1 VNAPGNGPGPAIVLW
16 TGGKDSYLALQ
27 SVRAHGYQVRGLVT
41 FAPER
46 AEFLAHPLPFIK
58 LQAEALGIEH
68 CVYTVVEPCHAN
80 YELQLAAALRD
91 FDAETV
97 VTGDIAEVAGHP
109 NLIAEICDRIG
120 VACER
125 PLWGRDRVE
134 LLAELQR
141 SGAEAVISCL
151 RSDLLPTSWLGRT
164 LDARAISELQHLGI
178 DPCGENGEYHTLV
191 CDAREMHSRIA
202 ISGWQIGQ
210 RDTLAYFGAPQ
221 FAAVAK
227 VAA

>member
-1 VNAPGNGPGPAIVLW
+1 VNAIILW
-16 TGGKDSYLALQ
+16 TGGKDSYLALR
-27 SVRAHGYQVRGLVT
+27 SVRARGYQVRGLVT

-46 AEFLAHPLPFIK
+46 AEFLAHPLPFIR
-58 LQAEALGIEH
+58 LQAAALGIEH
-68 CVYTVVEPCHAN
+68 RVYTVVEPHHAN

-91 FDAETV
+91 FGADTV

-120 VACER
+120 AACQR
-125 PLWGRDRVE
+125 PLWERARVD
-134 LLAELQR
+134 LLAELQT

-151 RSDLLPTSWLGRT
+151 RNDLLPISWLGRT
-164 LDARAISELQHLGI
+164 LDPNAIAELQRAGI

-191 CDAREMHSRIA
+191 GDAPEMSSRIA
-202 ISGWQIGQ
+202 ISGWQVAH

-221 FAAVAK
+221 FAALAK